1 MNTALCILS
10 NPLFYFEL
18 FHKEYFGTV
27 LILKGTYFL
36 LKSCV
41 CVCVRYVHTCACA
54 SMVQRHLSL
63 LSWRSRQLRVVQC

>member
-18 FHKEYFGTV
+18 FHKEYFGTI

-41 CVCVRYVHTCACA
+41 CLCAICA
-54 SMVQRHLSL
+54 HMCMCLHGPEAFIFIELEV
-63 LSWRSRQLRVVQC
+63 